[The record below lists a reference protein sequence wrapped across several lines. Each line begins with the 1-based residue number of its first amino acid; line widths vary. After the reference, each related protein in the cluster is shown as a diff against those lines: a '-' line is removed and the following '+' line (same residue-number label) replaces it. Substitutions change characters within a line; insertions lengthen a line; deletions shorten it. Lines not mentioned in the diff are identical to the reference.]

1 MKRLAMWAAAVG
13 AAVALSAGAAR
24 AQFGYY
30 SPPPTSPFP
39 RSPISPYLNLAR
51 GGNPAIN
58 YYGLVRPQIE
68 TQQSI
73 YGLQQ
78 QLGGLSQVQALQSEA
93 ARSSA
98 TTGHPTRFF
107 NYSHYFMSSGGGASS
122 FSGVRGPGSPI
133 QGVGNNGLGVGQSP
147 LIRGGGGAPGV
158 PGRR

>member
-13 AAVALSAGAAR
+13 AAVALSAGPAR

-30 SPPPTSPFP
+30 SPPQTSPFP
-39 RSPISPYLNLAR
+39 RAPISPYLNLAR

-58 YYGLVRPQIE
+58 YYGLVRPQVE
-68 TQQSI
+68 FQQSLF
-73 YGLQQ
+73 GLQQ
-78 QLGGLSQVQALQSEA
+78 QVSGLGQTQALQSEA

-107 NYSHYFMSSGGGASS
+107 NYSHYFMSQGGGGGS
-122 FSGVRGPGSPI
+122 FPGARGLGTPI
-133 QGVGNNGLGVGQSP
+133 QGVGNNNLGVGQSP
-147 LIRGGGGAPGV
+147 LQRGAGAPGV

>member
-13 AAVALSAGAAR
+13 AAVALSAGTAR

-30 SPPPTSPFP
+30 SPPATSPFP

-58 YYGLVRPQIE
+58 YYGLVRPEIQF
-68 TQQSI
+68 QQSI

-78 QLGGLSQVQALQSEA
+78 QVGGLSQMQALQSEA

-107 NYSHYFMSSGGGASS
+107 NYSHYFMSQGGGAAT
-122 FSGVRGPGSPI
+122 FPGARGPGTPI
-133 QGVGNNGLGVGQSP
+133 QGLGNNNLGVGQSP
-147 LIRGGGGAPGV
+147 LQRGAGAPGV